1 MNAIILSFKDRV
13 KEKPYYTDWDYDGG
27 TNSINEEGK
36 IDYDGLDDAYKML
49 LYIYAWNLSELCPYR
64 SSVMKKFGW
73 TAYKVGKLFKVLK
86 AEGVIES
93 VATFSERTGMISG
106 QGYQIQWRVQHAIE
120 RQPKLAIAD

>member
-27 TNSINEEGK
+27 TDSINEEGK
-36 IDYDGLDDAYKML
+36 IDYEGLDDAYKML

-86 AEGVIES
+86 AESVIES

-106 QGYQIQWRVQHAIE
+106 RGYQIQWRVQHAIE
-120 RQPKLAIAD
+120 CQPKLAIAE